1 MVPLNLFPLPLRGL
15 RYVIAGVAAVVLC
28 AAGGSAYAGEAGRIV
43 FVSGEVRTQKG
54 EVSLGDAIQEGEE
67 LSTGTKGYVYLK
79 TVDNGLLI
87 LRPGSRARIVSYYI
101 DAANPA
107 NTRVKLELLSGVAR
121 AVSGDGVKQ
130 ARQNFRFNTPVAAI
144 GVRGTDFTVYTDQ
157 ETSNVTVLSG
167 AIVVS
172 GFSGACA
179 PGGSGPCEH
188 AASRELA
195 AGQVGQVLQ
204 VKRGEAVPRVLSS
217 GALAPDQVAPPRPD
231 EPAVKTGTPSGPSAS
246 SGPNGPA
253 LAMGEP
259 ILDPR
264 KAAAALQ
271 QQSFVVRQADTN
283 TQQPTLPTLPAVPPV
298 VDVPDSVITPPSV
311 TPPDPVVVPPTDP
324 VVVTPPVVVPSK
336 QIVWG
341 RWAAVMNQPA
351 TIDTAKEIANKGK
364 RMAQNSYYSIFLSA
378 GADWQLP
385 QQGTMGFALRSSE
398 AFLLDIP
405 TQAMSSASVQ
415 NGVLEVDFGK
425 GTFATSLDFVAGA
438 DTYKLRS
445 DGYVGSN
452 GQLSGKPEVI
462 RPTNMTVNGTL
473 GPDNNAA
480 YIFSSKLNATK
491 SANGITYWT
500 K

>member
-1 MVPLNLFPLPLRGL
+1 MLPLKPSLSL
-15 RYVIAGVAAVVLC
+15 RRALAGVAALAFYV
-28 AAGGSAYAGEAGRIV
+28 GGSIAFAGEAGRIV
-43 FVSGEVRTQKG
+43 YVLGEVRNTKG
-54 EVSLGDAIQEGEE
+54 VVAMGDAIQEGDE
-67 LSTGTKGYVYLK
+67 LSTGKDGYVYLK
-79 TVDNGLLI
+79 TIDDGLLI
-87 LRPGSRARIVSYYI
+87 LRPASRARIVSYYI
-101 DAANPA
+101 DSANPA

-121 AVSGDGVKQ
+121 AVSGNGVKQ

-172 GFSGACA
+172 GFGGACA
-179 PGGSGPCEH
+179 PGGNGPCEH
-188 AASRELA
+188 AASRELT

-217 GALAPDQVAPPRPD
+217 GALVPDQVAPPRPD
-231 EPAVKTGTPSGPSAS
+231 EPAAKPGGSPAS
-246 SGPNGPA
+246 SPGSPLG
-253 LAMGEP
+253 LGEP
-259 ILDPR
+259 SLDAK
-264 KAAAALQ
+264 KASAALQ
-271 QQSFVVRQADTN
+271 QQSFIVRPTEVPP
-283 TQQPTLPTLPAVPPV
+283 TQPVLPPVPPV
-298 VDVPDSVITPPSV
+298 VDVPDVGGGLNPV
-311 TPPDPVVVPPTDP
+311 DPVVVPA
-324 VVVTPPVVVPSK
+324 K

-351 TIDTAKEIANKGK
+351 NIDPAKLVAEKAK
-364 RMAQNSYYSIFLSA
+364 RMAQNSYYSIFLTA
-378 GADWQLP
+378 GADWQPP
-385 QQGTMGFALRSSE
+385 QQGSMGFALQSSE
-398 AFLLDIP
+398 AFMLD
-405 TQAMSSASVQ
+405 TVSKVMSPASVQ
-415 NGVLEVDFGK
+415 NGVLQVDFGK
-425 GTFATSLDFVAGA
+425 GTFATSLDFVAGS
-438 DTYKLRS
+438 DTYKLRA

-452 GQLSGKPEVI
+452 GQLSGIGEAF

>member
-1 MVPLNLFPLPLRGL
+1 MVPLKLFPLPLRGL
-15 RYVIAGVAAVVLC
+15 RCAIAGAAAVVLC
-28 AAGGSAYAGEAGRIV
+28 AAGGSAFAGEAGRIV
-43 FVSGEVRTQKG
+43 FVSGDVRSTKG
-54 EVSLGDAIQEGEE
+54 EAAMGDAIQEGDE
-67 LSTGTKGYVYLK
+67 LSTGKNGYVYLK

-101 DAANPA
+101 DKANPA

-172 GFSGACA
+172 GFGGACA

-217 GALAPDQVAPPRPD
+217 GALVPDQVAPPRPD
-231 EPAVKTGTPSGPSAS
+231 EPTAKTGAPSA
-246 SGPNGPA
+246 PPPPP
-253 LAMGEP
+253 MTIGEP
-259 ILDPR
+259 ILDPQ
-264 KAAAALQ
+264 KASAALQ
-271 QQSFVVRQADTN
+271 QQSFVVRQAEVATPPPSTN
-283 TQQPTLPTLPAVPPV
+283 QPTLPAVPPIV
-298 VDVPDSVITPPSV
+298 EVPDAGPVV
-311 TPPDPVVVPPTDP
+311 TPSDPVVVPPTDP
-324 VVVTPPVVVPSK
+324 VVVTPPPPVIPSK

-351 TIDTAKEIANKGK
+351 TIEPAKLVAEKAK
-364 RMAQNSYYSIFLSA
+364 RMAQNSYYSIFLTA
-378 GADWQLP
+378 GADWQVP

-405 TQAMSSASVQ
+405 TQSMSSASVQ
-415 NGVLEVDFGK
+415 NGVLQVDFGK

-445 DGYVGSN
+445 EGYVGSN

-473 GPDNNAA
+473 GPDDNAA

>member
-1 MVPLNLFPLPLRGL
+1 MLPVKLSPLPLRGL
-15 RYVIAGVAAVVLC
+15 RRAIAGVAALALYV
-28 AAGGSAYAGEAGRIV
+28 GGGMAYAGEAGRIV
-43 FVSGEVRTQKG
+43 FVSGEVRSTKG
-54 EVSLGDAIQEGEE
+54 VAAMGDAIQEGDE
-67 LSTGTKGYVYLK
+67 LSTGKDGYVYLK
-79 TVDNGLLI
+79 TIDDGLLI
-87 LRPGSRARIVSYYI
+87 LRPASRARIVSYYI
-101 DAANPA
+101 DKVNPA

-121 AVSGDGVKQ
+121 AVSGSGVKQ

-172 GFSGACA
+172 GFGGACA
-179 PGGSGPCEH
+179 PGGTGPCEH

-204 VKRGEAVPRVLSS
+204 VKRGEAVPRVMSG
-217 GALAPDQVAPPRPD
+217 GALVPDQVAPPRPD
-231 EPAVKTGTPSGPSAS
+231 EPSAKTGTSP
-246 SGPNGPA
+246 PA
-253 LAMGEP
+253 PLGLGEP
-259 ILDPR
+259 SLDAQ
-264 KAAAALQ
+264 KASAALQ
-271 QQSFVVRQADTN
+271 QQSFVVRPTDAP
-283 TQQPTLPTLPAVPPV
+283 TQPVLPPVPPV
-298 VDVPDSVITPPSV
+298 VDVPIDNGGITPPV
-311 TPPDPVVVPPTDP
+311 VPPPDPVVVPA
-324 VVVTPPVVVPSK
+324 K

-351 TIDTAKEIANKGK
+351 NVDPAKLTAEKAK
-364 RMAQNSYYSIFLSA
+364 RMAQNSYYSIFLTA
-378 GADWQLP
+378 GTDWQVP
-385 QQGTMGFALRSSE
+385 QQGTMGFSLQNSE
-398 AFLLDIP
+398 AFMLDVP
-405 TQAMSSASVQ
+405 TQTKSAASVQ
-415 NGVLEVDFGK
+415 NGVLQVDFGK
-425 GTFATSLDFVAGA
+425 GTFATSLDFVAGS

-452 GQLSGKPEVI
+452 GQLTGNGELF

-480 YIFSSKLNATK
+480 YIFSSRLNATK

>member
-1 MVPLNLFPLPLRGL
+1 MVPLKLFPLPLRGL
-15 RYVIAGVAAVVLC
+15 RRALAGMAAAALC

-43 FVSGEVRTQKG
+43 FVSGEVRSAKG
-54 EVSLGDAIQEGEE
+54 PVAMGDAIQEGDE
-67 LSTGTKGYVYLK
+67 LSTGKKGYVYLK
-79 TVDNGLLI
+79 TVDDGLLI
-87 LRPGSRARIVSYYI
+87 LRPDSRARIVSYYI
-101 DAANPA
+101 DKANPA
-107 NTRVKLELLSGVAR
+107 NTRVKLELLAGVAR

-172 GFSGACA
+172 GFGGACA
-179 PGGSGPCEH
+179 PGGNGPCEH

-204 VKRGEAVPRVLSS
+204 VKRGEAAPRVLSS
-217 GALAPDQVAPPRPD
+217 GALVPDQVAPPRPD
-231 EPAVKTGTPSGPSAS
+231 EPSAKNGAPSAPTS
-246 SGPNGPA
+246 SP
-253 LAMGEP
+253 LAVAEP
-259 ILDPR
+259 ILDPQ

-271 QQSFVVRQADTN
+271 QQSFVVR
-283 TQQPTLPTLPAVPPV
+283 PAEVPPPTTGQPV
-298 VDVPDSVITPPSV
+298 LPPVPPIVEVPDAGNVVTPPVV
-311 TPPDPVVVPPTDP
+311 TPPDPVVTPPTDP
-324 VVVTPPVVVPSK
+324 VVVTPPPVIPAK

-341 RWAAVMNQPA
+341 RWAAVMDQPA
-351 TIDTAKEIANKGK
+351 TIDPVKLTAEKAK
-364 RMAQNSYYSIFLSA
+364 RMAQNSYYSIFLTA
-378 GADWQLP
+378 GADWQVP
-385 QQGTMGFALRSSE
+385 KEGSMGFALRSSE
-398 AFLLDIP
+398 AFLLDVP
-405 TQAMSSASVQ
+405 SKTMSAASVQ
-415 NGVLEVDFGK
+415 NGVLQVDFGK
-425 GTFATSLDFVAGA
+425 GTFATSLDFVAGS

-445 DGYVGSN
+445 DGYIGSN
-452 GQLSGKPEVI
+452 GQLSGNGELF

-491 SANGITYWT
+491 SANGITYWS

>member
-1 MVPLNLFPLPLRGL
+1 MLPLKLSPLPLRGL
-15 RYVIAGVAAVVLC
+15 RRAIAGVAALALYV
-28 AAGGSAYAGEAGRIV
+28 GGGMAYAGEAGRIV
-43 FVSGEVRTQKG
+43 FVSGDVRSTKG
-54 EVSLGDAIQEGEE
+54 VVGLGDAIQEGDE
-67 LSTGTKGYVYLK
+67 LSTGKEGYVYLK
-79 TVDNGLLI
+79 TIDDGLLI
-87 LRPGSRARIVSYYI
+87 LRPASRARIVSYYI
-101 DAANPA
+101 DSANPA

-172 GFSGACA
+172 GFGGACA
-179 PGGSGPCEH
+179 PGGTGPCEH

-204 VKRGEAVPRVLSS
+204 VKRGEAVPRVLSN
-217 GALAPDQVAPPRPD
+217 GALVPDQVAPPRPD
-231 EPAVKTGTPSGPSAS
+231 EPAAKAGGTPAS
-246 SGPNGPA
+246 SAPSPLA
-253 LAMGEP
+253 LGEP
-259 ILDPR
+259 SLDAK
-264 KAAAALQ
+264 KASAALQ
-271 QQSFVVRQADTN
+271 QQSFVVR
-283 TQQPTLPTLPAVPPV
+283 PTEVPPV
-298 VDVPDSVITPPSV
+298 VPPTVAPTEPPAVLPPVPPVVSVPDVGGAITPPV
-311 TPPDPVVVPPTDP
+311 TTPTDPVVVPPP
-324 VVVTPPVVVPSK
+324 VPVPSK

-351 TIDTAKEIANKGK
+351 SIDTAKLTAEKAK

-378 GADWQLP
+378 GADWQVP
-385 QQGTMGFALRSSE
+385 QQGSMGFALRSSE
-398 AFLLDIP
+398 AFMLDIP
-405 TQAMSSASVQ
+405 TQTMSAANVK
-415 NGVLEVDFGK
+415 NGVLQVDFGK
-425 GTFATSLDFVAGA
+425 GTFATSLDFVSGA
-438 DTYKLRS
+438 DTYKLRA

-452 GQLSGKPEVI
+452 GQLSGVGEVF